1 MDLTE
6 KHIARLK
13 NDQKRVDKAIDIN
26 KSKFIDEIK
35 SGLGKEI
42 IKDISEKEIIE
53 EPQTKGLFR
62 KMTEWILSLSAK

>member
-13 NDQKRVDKAIDIN
+13 NDQKRLDKAIDIN

-35 SGLGKEI
+35 AGLGKQI
-42 IKDISEKEIIE
+42 IEDISEKEIIE

>member
-1 MDLTE
+1 MELTE
-6 KHIARLK
+6 EHIAKLK
-13 NDQKRVDKAIDIN
+13 NDQKRLDKAIDTN

-35 SGLGKEI
+35 GGMGKLI
-42 IKDISEKEIIE
+42 IEEISEKKIIE